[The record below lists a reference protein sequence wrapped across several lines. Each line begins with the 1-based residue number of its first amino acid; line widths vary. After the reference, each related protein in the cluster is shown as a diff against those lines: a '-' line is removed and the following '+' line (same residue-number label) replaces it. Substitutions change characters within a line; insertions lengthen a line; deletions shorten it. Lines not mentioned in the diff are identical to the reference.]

1 MGPGPRNAI
10 TDVGG
15 FLVGHAEDARVKTGV
30 SVLMSDAP
38 FVAAVHVMGGAPGTR
53 ETDLLAPDRLVQKV
67 DALVLGGGSALG
79 LEAASGVAHA
89 LREMGRGYAV
99 GDMRVPIVPAAILFD
114 LLNGGEK
121 DFGDGFYADLGRRA
135 VSAVGG
141 DVAIGSV
148 GAGLGATCADVKG
161 GFGTASVVLPSGIT
175 VGAMVAVNAVG
186 SPLMGGGPEFW
197 AAPFEI
203 EDEFGGCGMGRHDP
217 TAESVIKGA
226 RRENT
231 TIAIVAT
238 DVDLTQAQ
246 AHRVAVAAHDGL
258 ARAIVPSH
266 TMFDGDL
273 VFAAASG
280 RRKLATPDYDIL
292 RIGEA
297 AAICLSRAVARG
309 VYAATPAENDVQ
321 PTWSERFG
329 R

>member
-15 FLVGHAEDARVKTGV
+15 FMVGHAEDARVKTGV

-135 VSAVGG
+135 VLSVGA
-141 DVAIGSV
+141 DVGMGSV
-148 GAGLGATCADVKG
+148 GAGFGATCADVKG

-203 EDEFGGCGMGRHDP
+203 GGEFGGRGMGQHDP
-217 TAESVIKGA
+217 MAESVIKGA

-238 DVDLTQAQ
+238 DADLTQAQ

-280 RRKLATPDYDIL
+280 RRDMAAPEYDVL

-297 AAICLSRAVARG
+297 AATCLSRAVARG

>member
-15 FLVGHAEDARVKTGV
+15 FMVGHAEDARVKTGV

-135 VSAVGG
+135 VLSVGA
-141 DVAIGSV
+141 DVGMGSV
-148 GAGLGATCADVKG
+148 GAGFGATCADVKG

-203 EDEFGGCGMGRHDP
+203 GGEFGGRGMGQHDP
-217 TAESVIKGA
+217 MAESVIKGA

-238 DVDLTQAQ
+238 DADLTQAQ

>member
-1 MGPGPRNAI
+1 MGPGPRNTI

-15 FLVGHAEDARVKTGV
+15 FLVGHAGDARVKTGV

-135 VSAVGG
+135 VSSVGAN
-141 DVAIGSV
+141 VSIGSV
-148 GAGLGATCADVKG
+148 GAGFGATCADVKG

-203 EDEFGGCGMGRHDP
+203 GDEFGRRGMGRHDP
-217 TAESVIKGA
+217 MAETVIKGA

-238 DVDLTQAQ
+238 DADLTQAQ

-280 RRKLATPDYDIL
+280 RRKLAAPDYDVL

-297 AAICLSRAVARG
+297 AATCLSRAVARG
-309 VYAATPAENDVQ
+309 VYAATPAQNDVQ
-321 PTWSERFG
+321 PTWSDRFG
-329 R
+329 G

>member
-1 MGPGPRNAI
+1 MGPGPQNAI
-10 TDVGG
+10 TDVDG
-15 FLVGHAEDARVKTGV
+15 FLVGHAGDTRVKTGV

-79 LEAASGVAHA
+79 LEASGGVAHA
-89 LREMGRGYAV
+89 LREMERGYAV

-135 VSAVGG
+135 VSSVGT
-141 DVAIGSV
+141 DVEIGSV

-197 AAPFEI
+197 SAPFEI
-203 EDEFGGCGMGRHDP
+203 GDEFGGLGMGRHDP
-217 TAESVIKGA
+217 MVESVIKGA
-226 RRENT
+226 RPENT
-231 TIAIVAT
+231 TIAVVAT
-238 DVDLTQAQ
+238 DADLTQAQ

-280 RRKLATPDYDIL
+280 RRDMAAPDYDVL

-297 AAICLSRAVARG
+297 AATCLSRAVARG

-321 PTWSERFG
+321 PAWSERFG
-329 R
+329 G

>member
-15 FLVGHAEDARVKTGV
+15 FLVGHAGDARVKTGV

-135 VSAVGG
+135 VSSVGA

-203 EDEFGGCGMGRHDP
+203 GGEFGGRGIGRNDP
-217 TAESVIKGA
+217 LAETVIKGA
-226 RRENT
+226 RPENT

-238 DVDLTQAQ
+238 DADLTQAQ

-258 ARAIVPSH
+258 SRAIIPSH

-280 RRKLATPDYDIL
+280 RRKVAAPDYDVL

-297 AAICLSRAVARG
+297 AATCLSRAVARG
-309 VYAATPAENDVQ
+309 AYAATPAENDVQ
-321 PTWSERFG
+321 PAWSQRFG
-329 R
+329 G

>member
-10 TDVGG
+10 TDVDG
-15 FLVGHAEDARVKTGV
+15 FLVGHAGDARVKTGV

-53 ETDLLAPDRLVQKV
+53 ETDLLAPDRLVQKI

-99 GDMRVPIVPAAILFD
+99 GEMRVPIVPAAILFD

-121 DFGDGFYADLGRRA
+121 DFSDGFYADLGRRA

-141 DVAIGSV
+141 DVGIGSV
-148 GAGLGATCADVKG
+148 GAGFGATCADVKG

-203 EDEFGGCGMGRHDP
+203 GGEFGGRGLGQYDP
-217 TAESVIKGA
+217 MAETVIKGA
-226 RRENT
+226 RPENT

-238 DVDLTQAQ
+238 DADLTQAQ

-280 RRKLATPDYDIL
+280 RHKMAAPEYDVL

-297 AAICLSRAVARG
+297 AATCLSRAVARG

-321 PTWSERFG
+321 PAWSERFDG
-329 R
+329 

>member
-10 TDVGG
+10 TDVDG
-15 FLVGHAEDARVKTGV
+15 FLVGHAGDARVKTGV

-67 DALVLGGGSALG
+67 DALMLGGGSALG

-99 GDMRVPIVPAAILFD
+99 GEMRVPIVPAAILFD

-121 DFGDGFYADLGRRA
+121 DFGDGFFADLGRRA
-135 VSAVGG
+135 VSSVGS

-186 SPLMGGGPEFW
+186 SPLMGSGPEFW

-203 EDEFGGCGMGRHDP
+203 GGEFGGRGIGRHDP
-217 TAESVIKGA
+217 LAETVIKGA
-226 RRENT
+226 RPENT

-238 DVDLTQAQ
+238 DADLTQAQ

-280 RRKLATPDYDIL
+280 RRKMAAPEYDVL

-297 AAICLSRAVARG
+297 AATCLSRAVARG
-309 VYAATPAENDVQ
+309 VYAASPAENDVQ
-321 PTWSERFG
+321 PAWSERFG
-329 R
+329 G

>member
-15 FLVGHAEDARVKTGV
+15 FMVGHAGDARVKTGV

-135 VSAVGG
+135 VSSVGA
-141 DVAIGSV
+141 DVAMGSV
-148 GAGLGATCADVKG
+148 GAGFGATCADVKG

-203 EDEFGGCGMGRHDP
+203 GDEFGGCGIGQHDP
-217 TAESVIKGA
+217 LAESVIKGA
-226 RRENT
+226 RPENT

-238 DVDLTQAQ
+238 DADLTQAQ

-280 RRKLATPDYDIL
+280 RRKLAAPDYDVL

-297 AAICLSRAVARG
+297 AATCLSRAVARG
-309 VYAATPAENDVQ
+309 VYAATPAQNDVQ
-321 PTWSERFG
+321 PTWLDQFG
-329 R
+329 G

>member
-10 TDVGG
+10 TDVDG
-15 FLVGHAEDARVKTGV
+15 FLVGHARDARGKTGV

-99 GDMRVPIVPAAILFD
+99 GNIRVPIVPAAILFD

-135 VSAVGG
+135 VSSVGV

-148 GAGLGATCADVKG
+148 GAGFGATCADVKG
-161 GFGTASVVLPSGIT
+161 GFGTSSVVLPSGIT

-203 EDEFGGCGMGRHDP
+203 GGEFGGRGMGQHDP
-217 TAESVIKGA
+217 LAETVIKGA
-226 RRENT
+226 RPENT

-238 DVDLTQAQ
+238 DADLTQAQ
-246 AHRVAVAAHDGL
+246 AHRLAVAAHDGL

-280 RRKLATPDYDIL
+280 RHKMAAPDYDVL

-297 AAICLSRAVARG
+297 AATCLSRAVARG
-309 VYAATPAENDVQ
+309 VYAATPEENDVQ
-321 PTWSERFG
+321 PAWSERFG
-329 R
+329 G